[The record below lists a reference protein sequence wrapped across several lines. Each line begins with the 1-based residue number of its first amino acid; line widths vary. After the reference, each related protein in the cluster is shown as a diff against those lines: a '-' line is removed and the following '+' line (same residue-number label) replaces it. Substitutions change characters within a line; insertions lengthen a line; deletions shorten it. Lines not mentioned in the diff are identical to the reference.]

1 MLIIEDRVKSIGIY
15 AALTICRNVE
25 VKQDSYVKSLLDDLV
40 KDVMKSYD
48 IERLKDHPLVRAY
61 RDTMWRLG
69 IDPTK
74 IRPSSEALLRRILR
88 RSYLPSI
95 NNVVDACNIASARNI
110 VVVSVIDLDKVS
122 PPLTLRFAKSGE
134 EFTDLSGKVRILKD
148 YEIVLSDSKGTII
161 HLYPYRD
168 SAKSAISSSTKNVVA
183 VAYGAEGIPKHR
195 LLDALKEF
203 VDIVLHSVP
212 NAKCEKPV
220 LIL

>member
-1 MLIIEDRVKSIGIY
+1 MLIIEGKVKSIGIY
-15 AALTICRNVE
+15 AALTICRNVI
-25 VKQDSYVKSLLDDLV
+25 VKQDNYVKSLLENLV
-40 KDVMKSYD
+40 KEVMRSHG
-48 IERLKDHPLVRAY
+48 IEQLKDHPLVRAY

-88 RSYLPSI
+88 KSYLPSI
-95 NNVVDACNIASARNI
+95 NNIVDACNIASARNI
-110 VVVSVIDLDKVS
+110 VVISVIDLDKVS
-122 PPLTLRFAKSGE
+122 PPLILRFAKNGE
-134 EFTDLSGKVRILKD
+134 EFIDLSGKVRILKD
-148 YEIVLSDSKGTII
+148 YEIVLSDSKGIII

-168 SAKSAISSSTKNVVA
+168 SARSAISSSTRNVIA

-203 VDIVLHSVP
+203 ADIVLRSVP